1 MIFGYVKQAW
11 GICIHLLHSQKNPS
25 ESMCKKELTPFDTF
39 SAYVW
44 ASFSLSKAPAI
55 AQASKNDVHVLQLLL
70 DKVLQC
76 CP

>member
-1 MIFGYVKQAW
+1 
-11 GICIHLLHSQKNPS
+11 
-25 ESMCKKELTPFDTF
+25 MCKKELTPFDTF

>member
-1 MIFGYVKQAW
+1 
-11 GICIHLLHSQKNPS
+11 
-25 ESMCKKELTPFDTF
+25 MCKKELTTGLGLIF
-39 SAYVW
+39 
-44 ASFSLSKAPAI
+44 LSKAPAI